1 MPNKITE
8 LAKWLMN
15 QATTITIEALE
26 ERLLEAYNQ
35 GRLDAFNNQVD
46 NTLDNI
52 HYNTML
58 EIKQRKAKLYE
69 QNFFNIPSEE
79 AIVEMKALQY
89 IEEHIGEIIRQYRG
103 N

>member
-1 MPNKITE
+1 MQTNIKE

-15 QATTITIEALE
+15 QAATITIEALE
-26 ERLLEAYNQ
+26 DRLLEAYNQ
-35 GRLDAFNNQVD
+35 GRLDAFNKQVD

-69 QNFFNIPSEE
+69 QNFFNIPSDE

-89 IEEHIGEIIRQYRG
+89 VEEHIGEIIRQYRG